1 LLIFVHIITKHTT
14 MEAKFLF
21 KNRLLRIELDE
32 LEQFQLEKYGLKA
45 MIGRLRNKVWIALK
59 LRGEKVTLSE
69 LKFKGVE

>member
-1 LLIFVHIITKHTT
+1 

-21 KNRLLRIELDE
+21 KSELVRTELDE
-32 LEQFQLEKYGLKA
+32 LELFQLEKEGLKP
-45 MIGRLRNKVWIALK
+45 MIGRLRNKVWLGLK

>member
-1 LLIFVHIITKHTT
+1 

-21 KNRLLRIELDE
+21 KDE
-32 LEQFQLEKYGLKA
+32 LVRTGLDKLEIFQLEKNGLKA
-45 MIGRLRNKVWIALK
+45 MIGRLRNKVWLGLK

>member
-1 LLIFVHIITKHTT
+1 

-21 KNRLLRIELDE
+21 KNELVRTELDE
-32 LEQFQLEKYGLKA
+32 LELFQLEKNGLKP
-45 MIGRLRNKVWIALK
+45 MIARLRDKVWLGLK